1 MAQKTDRS
9 SPGSPSGIGIDYAL
23 IVMAAGAALLALV
36 YLILI

>member
-9 SPGSPSGIGIDYAL
+9 SPSARSDIGTDYAL
-23 IVMAAGAALLALV
+23 IAMAVGVAFVALV

>member
-9 SPGSPSGIGIDYAL
+9 SPAADLDVGTDYAL
-23 IVMAAGAALLALV
+23 IAMAVGAAFLGLI

>member
-9 SPGSPSGIGIDYAL
+9 SPGSPSDIRIDYAL
-23 IVMAAGAALLALV
+23 MAIAAGAATFALI